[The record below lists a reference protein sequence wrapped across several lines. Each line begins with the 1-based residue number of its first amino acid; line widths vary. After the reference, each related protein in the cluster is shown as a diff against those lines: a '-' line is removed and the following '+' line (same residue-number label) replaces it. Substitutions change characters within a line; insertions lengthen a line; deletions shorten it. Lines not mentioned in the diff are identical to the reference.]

1 MPDGAPIGLK
11 PIDGWVYFAFL
22 SVCTNFDFVEVRLH
36 LGQENKSRFILLS
49 SRFALTL
56 PLRGEVRLRF
66 GKAKKLRFILLFA
79 HLALTLQEISK

>member
-1 MPDGAPIGLK
+1 MGG
-11 PIDGWVYFAFL
+11 
-22 SVCTNFDFVEVRLH
+22 
-36 LGQENKSRFILLS
+36 FILLS

-56 PLRGEVRLRF
+56 SLRGEVRLRF